1 MRPIRGTKAEFL
13 PPPIDT
19 GAAVHH
25 RHEESTADLKELT
38 TIAPISREAH
48 AAHLKEKVDTRRLIE
63 DIREEARR
71 RREEA
76 F

>member
-1 MRPIRGTKAEFL
+1 M
-13 PPPIDT
+13 
-19 GAAVHH
+19 HH

-63 DIREEARR
+63 DILEEARR